1 MSDRPQ
7 EKLSS
12 DGRRTVQQLLLV
24 AVGMFG
30 FGFLLVPMYDVFC
43 EITGLN
49 GKTNSAPVEVRENV
63 SENREVQVEF
73 IVNTRGGFE
82 FAPPSPRMT
91 VKPGKLYAADFFA
104 RNLAEMP
111 RVAQAVPSV
120 SPSIA
125 AKYFIKTECF
135 CFEQQQFGASEG
147 KDMPVR
153 FIVDPDLPAD
163 VETITLSYTLY
174 PIDQV
179 ASRD

>member
-1 MSDRPQ
+1 MSHDSQ
-7 EKLSS
+7 KKLSS

-49 GKTNSAPVEVRENV
+49 GKTNSAPVEVQENV
-63 SENREVQVEF
+63 VENREVQVEF
-73 IVNTRGGFE
+73 IVSTRGGFD

-91 VKPGKLYAADFFA
+91 VKPGKLYSADFYA
-104 RNLAEMP
+104 KNLADLP
-111 RVAQAVPSV
+111 RVIQAVPSV
-120 SPSIA
+120 SPAIA

-135 CFEQQQFGASEG
+135 CFEQQQFGAGEE

-153 FIVDPDLPAD
+153 FIVDPDLPVD

-174 PIDQV
+174 PVDQV